1 MRVNSFEKTAK
12 FDSWLRSLADP
23 VGKARI
29 LARLRAAMSGNFGD
43 CAPVGEAVME
53 MRVHFGPGYRVY
65 FTRVGKTV
73 YWLLC
78 GGDKS
83 TQQAD
88 IKRAKNLAA
97 QIRQGIGN
105 VS

>member
-1 MRVNSFEKTAK
+1 MHVNSFEKTAK
-12 FDSWLRSLADP
+12 FDVWLRSLADA

-29 LARLRAAMSGNFGD
+29 LARLRAAMGGNFGD
-43 CAPVGEAVME
+43 CAPVGDGVVE
-53 MRVHFGPGYRVY
+53 MRIHVGPGYRVY
-65 FTRVGKTV
+65 FTRAGKTV

-88 IKRAKNLAA
+88 IKRAKDLATR
-97 QIRQGIGN
+97 IRQGLGDAP
-105 VS
+105 